1 MVVPPLDPDEMVEE
15 EAAEWTP
22 SSFPF
27 LQQRLLVAVVD
38 VNCTWMWYVHHFHE
52 VLVVS
57 WEIWTCFVLPVFAA
71 MVQELWLSFELVLLE
86 PWSVEHNWQF

>member
-1 MVVPPLDPDEMVEE
+1 MVVPPLDPDEKVEE

-27 LQQRLLVAVVD
+27 LQQRLLVAFVD

-52 VLVVS
+52 VLVV
-57 WEIWTCFVLPVFAA
+57 
-71 MVQELWLSFELVLLE
+71 
-86 PWSVEHNWQF
+86 